1 MQCFLDLKPE
11 NLLLTSSG
19 KFPRIML
26 ADFGMARE
34 QMRNRLMSTMCGTF
48 AYMYDFDASTFSNDL
63 QYNRQR
69 H

>member
-1 MQCFLDLKPE
+1 MRRWRCVLNKTLDEMLRSLDLKPE

-34 QMRNRLMSTMCGTF
+34 QKHNRLMSTMCGTF
-48 AYMYDFDASTFSNDL
+48 AYM
-63 QYNRQR
+63 
-69 H
+69 